1 MRYTLFLLGILYCLW
16 ACSDNEV
23 LSPKPETSEEG
34 TPGVPE
40 NPDVTDGSG
49 MQEKVSSCRML
60 WASINGRKD
69 ASYFPEYNNRVLVSW
84 RLLPT
89 DKADVSFDIYRKGGN
104 GQEVKLNQ
112 EPINHS
118 TNFQDIHAD
127 RSVNNTYRLTYS
139 GGETTLDS
147 YTLTAQRASQGLPYV
162 SIPLQSTVNIAA
174 GLVYAANDASVGDL
188 DGDGKLEIVLKRLV
202 VHPTSSDD
210 DETGSVIDNVEHS
223 MLLEAYRL
231 DGTFLWRMALG
242 PNILTGNGGSF
253 AVYDFDGDGC
263 CEVALRTSEGTIF
276 GDGREIGDIDG
287 DGITDYRR
295 IGANYISGGPEFL
308 SVVEGTTGRELARTN
323 YIARGTSEEW
333 GDSYYKR
340 ASSYRIAVARCD
352 KERTSIIMGRG
363 CYGKIVVEAW
373 DYTSEGL
380 ERRWRFDTTADNGR
394 YKDYEAQGYHSLSVG
409 DVDNDGKDE
418 IVYGSCTIDHD
429 GKGLNSCGLGHGD
442 ALHLGKFDT
451 SRKGLQ
457 LWSCFESG
465 AVGAALRD
473 AYTGKVI
480 WKYNNP
486 GDVGRCMVA
495 DIDPDS
501 PGCEMWWYKGNAHS
515 PSGEDLGYAPNS
527 CNMAIWWNGTLNRQL
542 LDKSTIDAPKVN
554 GGRVFTLYR
563 YNVTT
568 INGTKANPCF
578 YGDILGDW
586 REEIIQPTS
595 DNTELRIFS
604 TWYPTE
610 YRFPCLMSDHVYA
623 MSALNQN
630 IGYNQPT
637 HTGYYLGS
645 DLLKE

>member
-1 MRYTLFLLGILYCLW
+1 MKYTLLLFGILYCLW
-16 ACSDNEV
+16 ACSDNEIPA
-23 LSPKPETSEEG
+23 SEPEIPEEG
-34 TPGVPE
+34 TSGVPE
-40 NPDVTDGSG
+40 NPDITDGSG

-69 ASYFPEYNNRVLVSW
+69 ASYFPEYNNKILVSW
-84 RLLPT
+84 RLLPA
-89 DKADVSFDIYRKGGN
+89 DKADVAFDIYRKGGN
-104 GQEVKLNQ
+104 GREVKLNS
-112 EPINHS
+112 EPITHS

-127 RSVNNTYRLTYS
+127 RSVDNTYRLTYS
-139 GGETTLDS
+139 GGVTTLDS
-147 YTLTAQRASQGLPYV
+147 YTLTARRASQGLPYV
-162 SIPLQSTVNIAA
+162 SIPLQSTADIAA
-174 GLVYAANDASVGDL
+174 SLVYAANDASIGDL
-188 DGDGKLEIVLKRLV
+188 DGDGKVEIVLKRLV
-202 VHPTSSDD
+202 VNPASDD
-210 DETGSVIDNVEHS
+210 DSETGSVIENVKHS

-253 AVYDFDGDGC
+253 AVYDFDGDGR

-276 GDGREIGDIDG
+276 GDGQEIGDIDG

-295 IGANYISGGPEFL
+295 AGANYISGGPEFL
-308 SVVEGTTGRELARTN
+308 SVVEGTTGRELARTD

-333 GDSYYKR
+333 GDGYYKR

-352 KERTSIIMGRG
+352 KERTSIIIGRG

-373 DYTSEGL
+373 DYTSAGL
-380 ERRWRFDTTADNGR
+380 GRRWRFDTTADNGR

-409 DVDNDGKDE
+409 DVDYDGKDE

-442 ALHLGKFDT
+442 ALHLGKFDI

-457 LWSCFESG
+457 VWSCFETG
-465 AVGAALRD
+465 ATGAALRD
-473 AYTGKVI
+473 ARTGKVI

-515 PSGEDLGYAPNS
+515 AQGHDLGYAPNS
-527 CNMAIWWNGTLNRQL
+527 SNMAIWWNGTLNRQL

-554 GGRVFTLYR
+554 AGRVFTLYR

-595 DNTELRIFS
+595 DNTELRVFS

-637 HTGYYLGS
+637 HTSYYLGS

>member
-1 MRYTLFLLGILYCLW
+1 MFFLAAILLLTVSCT
-16 ACSDNEV
+16 DNQIQLNGDE
-23 LSPKPETSEEG
+23 PEP
-34 TPGVPE
+34 TPPAERVEP
-40 NPDVTDGSG
+40 PL
-49 MQEKVSSCRML
+49 KRAL

-69 ASYFPEYNNRVLVSW
+69 ASYYPEYNNKILVSW
-84 RLLPT
+84 RMFPT
-89 DKADVSFDIYRKGGN
+89 DDSSTGFDLYRKSGN
-104 GQEVKLNQ
+104 EEEVKLNE
-112 EPINHS
+112 EPITLS
-118 TNFQDIHAD
+118 TNFQDITAD
-127 RSVNNTYRLTYS
+127 RNKDNTYRLCFAGS
-139 GGETTLDS
+139 DETLDT
-147 YTLTAQRASQGLPYV
+147 YTITAAQASAGLPYI
-162 SIPLQSTVNIAA
+162 SIPLA
-174 GLVYAANDASVGDL
+174 GTTGISSEYYYDANDASVGDL

-202 VHPTSSDD
+202 VHPASSSDD

-253 AVYDFDGDGC
+253 AVYDFDGDGR

-295 IGANYISGGPEFL
+295 TGANYISGGPEFL

-352 KERTSIIMGRG
+352 KERTSIIIGRG

-380 ERRWRFDTTADNGR
+380 GQRWRFDTTADNGR

-473 AYTGKVI
+473 AYTGKVV

-515 PSGEDLGYAPNS
+515 AHGSDLGYAPNS